1 MFRGALVGFS
11 LALLMLLP
19 PILHFLTGPLG
30 PLVGG
35 FFGGSRSAASLQQA
49 VGIGILMA
57 LFMAAPIA
65 GLVAFGTLVTSLLP
79 PAVGDALALVGVII
93 VVYTGAMGAIGAAL
107 GGLLARRQ
115 PSKVGTANP
124 RNPED

>member
-1 MFRGALVGFS
+1 MLRGALVGFS
-11 LALLMLLP
+11 VALLMLLP

-35 FFGGSRSAASLQQA
+35 FFGGSRAAASPRQA

-65 GLVAFGTLVTSLLP
+65 GLMAFGTLVTSLLP
-79 PAVGDALALVGVII
+79 RAVSDAMTLGSVII
-93 VVYTGAMGAIGAAL
+93 VVYTGVLGAIGAAL

-115 PSKVGTANP
+115 PSKAGAAD
-124 RNPED
+124 PEVTED

>member
-1 MFRGALVGFS
+1 M
-11 LALLMLLP
+11 LMLLP

-35 FFGGSRSAASLQQA
+35 FFGGSRAAASLRQA
-49 VGIGILMA
+49 AGIGILMA

-65 GLVAFGTLVTSLLP
+65 GLVAFGTVVTSFIP
-79 PAVGDALALVGVII
+79 QAVGDALVLVGVII
-93 VVYTGAMGAIGAAL
+93 VVYTGAMGTIGAAL

-115 PSKVGTANP
+115 PSKAGAANP
-124 RNPED
+124 ENPGD

>member
-1 MFRGALVGFS
+1 M
-11 LALLMLLP
+11 LMLLP

-35 FFGGSRSAASLQQA
+35 FFGGSRAAASLRQA
-49 VGIGILMA
+49 AGIGILMA

-65 GLVAFGTLVTSLLP
+65 GLVAFGTVVTSFIP
-79 PAVGDALALVGVII
+79 QAVGDALALVGVII
-93 VVYTGAMGAIGAAL
+93 VVYTGAMGTIGAAL

-115 PSKVGTANP
+115 PSKTDTANP
-124 RNPED
+124 DHHED